1 MGCGLLCDPRFR
13 GRRVALLLPCPE
25 WPLSPRELDRP
36 SVRRAERGQACG
48 LRAGMTGSATCD
60 GGSTTLSQVPAPTAS
75 AGNDQDVRAFR
86 CGHAGNPAAG
96 STVLTYRARMV
107 NGCMQLP
114 NWTTPAMVG
123 LPAVSLAEIIALP
136 ISSPAQSV
144 PSRGEQTGRSRAIS
158 VDMAPTTATPAATLM
173 RPRAAVAGR
182 TLQTGCNDLGYG
194 SSTIAATCCDDRG
207 SLRQSCPF
215 HGVIPAPSPIQNH
228 TMSANAVFLFT
239 GFALRSKTPGVA
251 ILAK

>member
-136 ISSPAQSV
+136 ISSPAQPS
-144 PSRGEQTGRSRAIS
+144 PSR
-158 VDMAPTTATPAATLM
+158 PAAS
-173 RPRAAVAGR
+173 RPAALVRSAWIWPRQLRPQLQPSCAHGRRLRAGPFKPVVMTSGTAPRRLRPHAAMTAGR
-182 TLQTGCNDLGYG
+182 YG
-194 SSTIAATCCDDRG
+194 S
-207 SLRQSCPF
+207 P
-215 HGVIPAPSPIQNH
+215 V
-228 TMSANAVFLFT
+228 
-239 GFALRSKTPGVA
+239 RSMA
-251 ILAK
+251 